1 LKILLLEPIHPDA
14 HALLAEAGDVA
25 LAERLDLDYLKEAI
39 ADASAAMTR
48 GYGMLPREVL
58 AAGLNLVCIA
68 RCGVG
73 TDNIDVEAATEMGL
87 PVIYAPGSTTT
98 AVAEHTM
105 MLMLAVA
112 RRAMRFDREVKSG
125 NWAFRN
131 SAGLS
136 MELGG
141 KTLGILGL
149 GDIGRRV
156 AELGQAFGMKVVY
169 WSRRSRDGRFQYLE
183 RDDLLRTADVL
194 SINVA
199 LTDQTRQLIDSKALS
214 LMKPSSILVNTARGD
229 VLDEV
234 ALLDALREGRIK
246 GAGLDVLSANSSHE
260 ANPLWEL
267 DNVVV
272 TPHVAAVTDVAFRR
286 MCVETAEQVARILQ
300 GLAPDQRFVKNGIV
314 VSRSKGG

>member
-1 LKILLLEPIHPDA
+1 
-14 HALLAEAGDVA
+14 
-25 LAERLDLDYLKEAI
+25 
-39 ADASAAMTR
+39 
-48 GYGMLPREVL
+48 
-58 AAGLNLVCIA
+58 
-68 RCGVG
+68 
-73 TDNIDVEAATEMGL
+73 MGL

-112 RRAMRFDREVKSG
+112 RRAVRFDREVKSG

-131 SAGLS
+131 NAGLS
-136 MELGG
+136 VELIG
-141 KTLGILGL
+141 KTLGIFGL

-169 WSRRSRDGRFQYLE
+169 WSRRSRDERFQYLE
-183 RDDLLRTADVL
+183 QDELLKSADVL

-199 LTDQTRQLIDSKALS
+199 LTPETRQSLDRQALS
-214 LMKPSSILVNTARGD
+214 LMKPTSIIINTARGD

-234 ALLDALREGRIK
+234 ALLEALREGRIA
-246 GAGLDVLSANSSHE
+246 GAGLDLISADSSHE
-260 ANPLWEL
+260 DNPLWKL

-286 MCVETAEQVARILQ
+286 MCVETAEQVSRVLRGLQ
-300 GLAPDQRFVKNGIV
+300 PDPRFVKNGV
-314 VSRSKGG
+314 AVARNK

>member
-14 HALLAEAGDVA
+14 HPLLSEAGEIA
-25 LAERLDLDYLKEAI
+25 SAERLDIDYLKEAI
-39 ADASAAMTR
+39 SDASAAMTR
-48 GYGMLPREVL
+48 GYGRLPREVL
-58 AAGLNLVCIA
+58 AAGQKLLCVA

-73 TDNIDVEAATEMGL
+73 TDNIDVEAATQLGL

-98 AVAEHTM
+98 AVAEHTL

-112 RRAMRFDREVKSG
+112 RRAVRFDREVKSG

-136 MELGG
+136 VELIG

-149 GDIGRRV
+149 GDIGLRV
-156 AELGQAFGMKVVY
+156 AELGHAFGMQVVY
-169 WSRRSRDGRFQYLE
+169 WSRRSRDDRFQYLE
-183 RDDLLRTADVL
+183 PDDVLKNADVL
-194 SINVA
+194 SVNVA
-199 LTDQTRQLIDSKALS
+199 LTQETRRFLDRRALS
-214 LMKPSSILVNTARGD
+214 LMKSSSIIINTARGD

-234 ALLDALREGRIK
+234 ALVEALRDGRIA
-246 GAGLDVLSANSSHE
+246 GAGLDVISADSSHE
-260 ANPLWEL
+260 DNPLWKL

-286 MCVETAEQVARILQ
+286 MCVETAEQVSRLLR
-300 GLAPDQRFVKNGIV
+300 GLPLDQRFLKNGAV
-314 VSRSKGG
+314 VSRNRA